1 MTVYQKEFSVGT
13 VANRDSY
20 HDISEVVR
28 QVIAASSIQTGICV
42 VTTPHTT
49 CSVFFEEYT
58 HDKDAEGDDFLNLDL
73 SEQLERIIPRHL
85 AKESYHYP
93 GSAHY
98 QAVLAWENPEDWLPN
113 GDKTALW
120 NADAHLK
127 ASLLGSSQ
135 TIAVTSGKWNVG
147 KTGYLYLVD
156 FDRTRERERRYQITV
171 IGD

>member
-1 MTVYQKEFSVGT
+1 MIVYQKEFSVET

-42 VTTPHTT
+42 VATPHTT

-73 SEQLERIIPRHL
+73 SEQLERIIPRHF

-93 GSAHY
+93 GPAHY

-127 ASLLGSSQ
+127 ATLLGSSQ
-135 TIAVTSGKWNVG
+135 TIAITSGKWNVG

-156 FDRTRERERRYQITV
+156 FDRTRERKRHYHITV